1 MKAKWIFLLIMAA
14 AIVALIPSCQK
25 AEDSS
30 GMGRLVVKVTD
41 APFPMDMIE
50 SATITISKVEIKKVG
65 DEDPEGNP
73 FILLSDEPAT
83 FNLLELRNGVVEE
96 LLDMEIPAGE
106 YDMIRLYVTD
116 AGLKLT
122 TGIEFNVKV
131 PSGNQTGLKL
141 KIEPPLVVS
150 EGLTEEL
157 LIDFDLSR
165 SFVLL
170 GNPLTPAGIR
180 GFILKPVIRV
190 VNISTAG
197 RVEGIVSDKSENKL
211 KDAAVWL
218 KQDTIITTAY
228 TDSLG
233 KYAIIGVPEGTYS
246 LFSTKSGYDTVR
258 YEGVK
263 VYKGNKT
270 VKNFELTP
278 IR

>member
-41 APFPMDMIE
+41 APFPIDMIE

-122 TGIEFNVKV
+122 TGIEFSVKV
-131 PSGNQTGLKL
+131 PSGSQTGLKL
-141 KIEPPLVVS
+141 KIEPPLVVT

-170 GNPLTPAGIR
+170 GHPLTPAGIR

-218 KQDTIITTAY
+218 KQDTVITTAY

-246 LFSTKSGYDTVR
+246 LFSTKSGYDTVH

-263 VYKGNKT
+263 IYAGNKT

>member
-1 MKAKWIFLLIMAA
+1 MKAKWIFLLIMTAVL
-14 AIVALIPSCQK
+14 VALIPSCQK
-25 AEDSS
+25 AENTS
-30 GMGRLVVKVTD
+30 GMGRLVIKVTD
-41 APFPMDMIE
+41 APFPMDLIE
-50 SATITISKVEIKKVG
+50 SATITISKVEIRKVG
-65 DEDPEGNP
+65 DGEPDGNP
-73 FILLSDEPAT
+73 FMLLTDEPET
-83 FNLLELRNGVVEE
+83 FNLLELRNGVVAD

-106 YDMIRLYVTD
+106 YDMIRLYVSD
-116 AGLKLT
+116 AGLKLI
-122 TGIEFNVKV
+122 TGIEFNIKV
-131 PSGNQTGLKL
+131 PSGSQTGLKL
-141 KIEPPLVVS
+141 LVEPSLVIS

-165 SFVLL
+165 SFVLQ
-170 GNPLTPAGIR
+170 GNPFTPAGIR

-197 RVEGIVSDKSENKL
+197 RVEGVVTDKSAAKL

-218 KQDTIITTAY
+218 KKDTIITTAY

-246 LFSTKSGYDTVR
+246 LFATKSGYDTVA

-270 VKNFELTP
+270 VKNFELTTL
-278 IR
+278 R